1 MKPPKEIPMKL
12 FHKLIVIV
20 VFLAPALT
28 VQGLDKSGT
37 ITVTQLLK
45 TTESWDHKP
54 IVYPDGTPE
63 VTGSVV
69 ELAPGRETGWH
80 QHSAPSFA
88 MVLEGTL
95 EVSLKTGEV
104 KRLHAGEALAEVV
117 NTLHNGRNVGH
128 VPVKLVVFYVGT
140 VGQTLTVKQ
149 SDVESSM
156 P

>member
-1 MKPPKEIPMKL
+1 MNRLYTLM
-12 FHKLIVIV
+12 V
-20 VFLAPALT
+20 VGALLAPA
-28 VQGLDKSGT
+28 VIVRGLDKRGA
-37 ITVTQLLK
+37 IAVTLLLK

-69 ELAPGRETGWH
+69 EIAPGGETGWH

-95 EVSLKTGEV
+95 EVALKNGEV
-104 KRLHAGEALAEVV
+104 KRLQAGDALAEVV
-117 NTLHNGRNVGH
+117 NTLHNGRNVGST
-128 VPVKLVVFYVGT
+128 PVKLVVFYVGK
-140 VGQTLTVKQ
+140 VGQTLTVEERE
-149 SDVESSM
+149 VESSL